1 MRPQIPNPGDPI
13 RASWFSEL
21 MDWIEMDI
29 MPRGDGRTTV
39 VNGNI
44 VSTLSGG
51 GTTVTGLQPRW
62 WIPVIASRT
71 VGGQTQDYVT
81 ITNPATVTAFG
92 NNYLPQEAE
101 VTIPDLAVGDS
112 VQIVAA
118 FGYTNVP
125 NPVIFVT
132 YTDYRNSP
140 LFALRD
146 FHPYATLFYLRRVVD
161 GYTIVLSDYCYTGW
175 VNFDA
180 AILDYDVSIIGFEPY
195 LDGETPSIRSTNFFV
210 AQPGGA
216 PQNILIIPESEWGE
230 TTTHIYIYIY
240 PETDDRDNYYCGLS
254 NGEPQ
259 LPDGTPYAKYIVTKT
274 PGQPQYWKF
283 YMDYLVY

>member
-13 RASWFSEL
+13 RASWFGEL
-21 MDWIEMDI
+21 MDWIETDI
-29 MPRGDGRTTV
+29 VPRGDGRTTV

-62 WIPVIASRT
+62 WIPVIGSRT
-71 VGGQTQDYVT
+71 VGGKTQDYVT
-81 ITNPATVTAFG
+81 ITNPATVEAFG

-101 VTIPDLAVGDS
+101 VIIPDLAVGDG
-112 VQIVAA
+112 VLIVAA

-125 NPVIFVT
+125 NPVVFAT
-132 YTDYRNSP
+132 YTDYFNSP
-140 LFALRD
+140 LLALGG
-146 FHPYATLFYLRRVVD
+146 FHPYAALFSLWRVVD
-161 GYTIVLSDYCYTGW
+161 GYTIGLGDYCYTGAI
-175 VNFDA
+175 NFDA
-180 AILDYDVSIIGFEPY
+180 AILDYDTSIIGFEPY

-210 AQPGGA
+210 AQPGGV
-216 PQNILIIPESEWGE
+216 PQNILIIPETDWPAAEL
-230 TTTHIYIYIY
+230 YIYIY
-240 PETDDRDNYYCGLS
+240 LGADKPDNYYCGLS

-259 LPDGTPYAKYIVTKT
+259 LPEDTPYAKYRVTST
-274 PGQPQYWKF
+274 PGQPRYWKF